1 MKAEI
6 WSRRN
11 KVLIETMHFS
21 IGCMIMYGFVYFCL
35 CLLFICFKEVVWLG
49 LFLMALLL
57 YLHRRPAELPLPAA
71 HRVMDEQR
79 FAVAE
84 AAAPGV
90 HSAAQRRDG
99 RLRNRHVVLL
109 RILGASAVVVV
120 VMRDL
125 VRAVAA
131 ALAGADAC
139 DGAQRAGQ
147 LPPCPAAGGLAAEAQ
162 SCGAPWRHIP
172 VTW

>member
-1 MKAEI
+1 MQLLLSVSEVFPGSGK
-6 WSRRN
+6 
-11 KVLIETMHFS
+11 
-21 IGCMIMYGFVYFCL
+21 GFVL
-35 CLLFICFKEVVWLG
+35 T
-49 LFLMALLL
+49 AL
-57 YLHRRPAELPLPAA
+57 YLHRCPAELPLPAA

-84 AAAPGV
+84 AAAPWV

-99 RLRNRHVVLL
+99 RLCHRHVVLL
-109 RILGASAVVVV
+109 RVLCASAVVVV

-131 ALAGADAC
+131 ALAGADAG

-147 LPPCPAAGGLAAEAQ
+147 LPPGPAAGGLAAEAE
-162 SCGAPWRHIP
+162 SCGAPWWQTT
-172 VTW
+172 VTS